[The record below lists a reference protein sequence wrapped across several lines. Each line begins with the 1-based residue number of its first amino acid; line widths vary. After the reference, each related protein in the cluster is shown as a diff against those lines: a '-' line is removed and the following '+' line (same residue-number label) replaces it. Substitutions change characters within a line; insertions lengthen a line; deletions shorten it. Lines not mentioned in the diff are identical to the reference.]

1 MTRPVEAG
9 TRARNKGVA
18 RPLRSLHRQRR
29 ARGVARFLCRRRA
42 ISGDNAPEPQQPL
55 AYRHHVLRR
64 ARDDARQGHSAQ
76 KSDLFEPHV
85 YRHIVSSVLIDRAAD
100 GSYEVESG
108 FQILRTG
115 AEGST
120 VIYSCGRYLDEVIA
134 QGGQMLFRKRT
145 VILDSPR
152 IDTLLVITL

>member
-1 MTRPVEAG
+1 VELPRSRDRDPV
-9 TRARNKGVA
+9 TK
-18 RPLRSLHRQRR
+18 
-29 ARGVARFLCRRRA
+29 
-42 ISGDNAPEPQQPL
+42 
-55 AYRHHVLRR
+55 
-64 ARDDARQGHSAQ
+64 
-76 KSDLFEPHV
+76 
-85 YRHIVSSVLIDRAAD
+85 
-100 GSYEVESG
+100 
-108 FQILRTG
+108 RTG